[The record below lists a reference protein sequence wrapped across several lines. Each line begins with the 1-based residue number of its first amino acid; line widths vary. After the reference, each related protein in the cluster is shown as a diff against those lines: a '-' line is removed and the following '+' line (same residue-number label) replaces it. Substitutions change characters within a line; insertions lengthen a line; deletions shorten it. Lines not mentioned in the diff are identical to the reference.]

1 MRDLARKPR
10 NIFNPKRLF
19 AAVAYRLDFT
29 AQDHDQF
36 ILLAVR
42 GRSQRLGEL
51 GARQFP

>member
-42 GRSQRLGEL
+42 GHSQRLGEL